1 MQRKKI
7 MAKKNQKRE
16 IVKDKLDILLV
27 SETKVDNLSP
37 QANLR

>member
-27 SETKVDNLSP
+27 SETKVHNLSP